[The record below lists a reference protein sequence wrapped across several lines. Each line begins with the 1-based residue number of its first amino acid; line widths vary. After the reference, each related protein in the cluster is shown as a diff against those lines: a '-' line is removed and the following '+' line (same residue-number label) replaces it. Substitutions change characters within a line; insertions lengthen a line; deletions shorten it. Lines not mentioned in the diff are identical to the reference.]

1 MDVELW
7 ADPACAWSWAAY
19 LWLDSVASDKD
30 LTITIHP
37 FSLEIRGRWRG
48 GEVSPLLSAARAGS
62 LRVLRVATRIEDG
75 RTAFFA
81 AATRPSWNAIAA
93 GGAPSFDIEAGL
105 RAAGLPEKLASCAD
119 DDSLDAEIEHSMR
132 SVGALLDTDPAHQR
146 IPVTVFGLDG
156 SRRGLVG
163 PLLDPVPDRAMAMR
177 LWDAVITLASE
188 PCFREFSQPVA
199 RHSLTFPAH

>member
-48 GEVSPLLSAARAGS
+48 EEVSPLLSAA
-62 LRVLRVATRIEDG
+62 
-75 RTAFFA
+75 
-81 AATRPSWNAIAA
+81 
-93 GGAPSFDIEAGL
+93 GGAPSF
-105 RAAGLPEKLASCAD
+105 
-119 DDSLDAEIEHSMR
+119 
-132 SVGALLDTDPAHQR
+132 DTDPAHQR
-146 IPVTVFGLDG
+146 IPVTVLGLDG

-163 PLLDPVPDRAMAMR
+163 PLLDPVPDRATAMR

-188 PCFREFSQPVA
+188 SCFREFSQPVA